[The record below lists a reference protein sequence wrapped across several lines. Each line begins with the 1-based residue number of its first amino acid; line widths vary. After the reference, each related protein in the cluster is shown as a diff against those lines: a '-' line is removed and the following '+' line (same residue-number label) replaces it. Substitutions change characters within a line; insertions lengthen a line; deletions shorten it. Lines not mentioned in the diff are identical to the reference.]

1 MSEIKPLLNP
11 QEAIQLSKLLSYI
24 LRHGAVKEK
33 LQIST
38 DGYIAVND
46 LLGHSKFKKV
56 TFEQIR
62 YVVDTNDKKRY
73 ELSELPPTSNNWFI
87 RASQGH
93 SIKSIDSNELLE
105 EITDKIDTCVIH
117 GTNLQ
122 AWQHIKEKGL
132 SKMNRNHIHF
142 AVGLPGDP
150 NVKSGIRK
158 TSEIFI
164 YIDTE
169 KARQDGII
177 FYRSKNHVI
186 LSNGIEGIIAPKYF
200 KKVIDKEGKQIN
212 L

>member
-11 QEAIQLSKLLSYI
+11 QEAVQLSKLLSYI
-24 LRHGAVKEK
+24 LRHAAMKEK
-33 LQIST
+33 LNISD

-46 LLGHSKFKKV
+46 LLAHPKFKKV

-73 ELSELPPTSNNWFI
+73 ELNEPQAASNEWFI

-93 SIKSIDSNELLE
+93 SIRSIKSEELLE
-105 EITDKIDTCVIH
+105 VYTGSIDTPVIH
-117 GTNLQ
+117 GTTLK
-122 AWQHIKEKGL
+122 AWQQIKQQGL

-142 AVGLPGDP
+142 AIGLPGDP
-150 NVKSGIRK
+150 NVKSGIRN
-158 TSEIFI
+158 TSNIFI

-169 KARQDGII
+169 KARQDGIK
-177 FYRSKNHVI
+177 FYKSKNNVI
-186 LSNGIEGIIAPKYF
+186 LSDGIKGIIAPKYF
-200 KKVIDKEGKQIN
+200 RKVMDKEGNQID